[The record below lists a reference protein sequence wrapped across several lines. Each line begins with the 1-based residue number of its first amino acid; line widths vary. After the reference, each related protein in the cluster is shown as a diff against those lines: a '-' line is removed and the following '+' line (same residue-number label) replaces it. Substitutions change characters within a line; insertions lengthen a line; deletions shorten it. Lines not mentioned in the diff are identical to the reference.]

1 MTTTLFVTI
10 ISCMLARD
18 GIIAYGEADKLLAKF
33 LNSKKTF
40 EWDELVVLF
49 SSLGYVKKEMQGSR
63 VRFFNAEINH
73 TILMHRPHPESYI
86 KGGTLKA
93 IKQNLKEAGVL

>member
-1 MTTTLFVTI
+1 MLCVTI
-10 ISCMLARD
+10 ISCISIGD
-18 GIIAYGEADKLLAKF
+18 GFMGKTDKLLAKF

-73 TILMHRPHPESYI
+73 TILRSYPKRNYRI
-86 KGGTLKA
+86 
-93 IKQNLKEAGVL
+93 IRYDNF

>member
-1 MTTTLFVTI
+1 MGKT
-10 ISCMLARD
+10 
-18 GIIAYGEADKLLAKF
+18 DKLLVKF

-49 SSLGYVKKEMQGSR
+49 SSLGYVKKE
-63 VRFFNAEINH
+63 INH

-86 KGGTLKA
+86 KGCTLKA
-93 IKQNLKEAGVL
+93 IKQNLKEAGLL

>member
-1 MTTTLFVTI
+1 MPLPPYVGGSTLW
-10 ISCMLARD
+10 
-18 GIIAYGEADKLLAKF
+18 KLR
-33 LNSKKTF
+33 
-40 EWDELVVLF
+40 WDELVVLF

>member
-1 MTTTLFVTI
+1 
-10 ISCMLARD
+10 
-18 GIIAYGEADKLLAKF
+18 
-33 LNSKKTF
+33 
-40 EWDELVVLF
+40 
-49 SSLGYVKKEMQGSR
+49 MQGSR

>member
-1 MTTTLFVTI
+1 MGKT
-10 ISCMLARD
+10 
-18 GIIAYGEADKLLAKF
+18 DKLLAKF

-73 TILMHRPHPESYI
+73 TIFNASSTSGKLYQRWYAES
-86 KGGTLKA
+86 
-93 IKQNLKEAGVL
+93 N

>member
-1 MTTTLFVTI
+1 M
-10 ISCMLARD
+10 
-18 GIIAYGEADKLLAKF
+18 KF
-33 LNSKKTF
+33 TSKNRCTWFDNSSSKKTF

>member
-1 MTTTLFVTI
+1 M
-10 ISCMLARD
+10 
-18 GIIAYGEADKLLAKF
+18 GKADKLLEKF

-86 KGGTLKA
+86 KSYIKGGTLKA

>member
-1 MTTTLFVTI
+1 
-10 ISCMLARD
+10 
-18 GIIAYGEADKLLAKF
+18 
-33 LNSKKTF
+33 
-40 EWDELVVLF
+40 
-49 SSLGYVKKEMQGSR
+49 MQGSR

-93 IKQNLKEAGVL
+93 IKQNLKEAGLL

>member
-1 MTTTLFVTI
+1 M
-10 ISCMLARD
+10 SKN
-18 GIIAYGEADKLLAKF
+18 EKLLVKF

-40 EWDELVVLF
+40 EWAELVVLF
-49 SSLGYVKKEMQGSR
+49 SSLGYEKKEMEGSR
-63 VRFFNAEINH
+63 VRFFNNEINH

-93 IKQNLKEAGVL
+93 IKQNLKEVGVL

>member
-1 MTTTLFVTI
+1 MGKT
-10 ISCMLARD
+10 
-18 GIIAYGEADKLLAKF
+18 DKLLAKF
-33 LNSKKTF
+33 LNSKKMF

-93 IKQNLKEAGVL
+93 IKQNLKEAGLL

>member
-1 MTTTLFVTI
+1 MPCATI
-10 ISCMLARD
+10 ISCISIGD
-18 GIIAYGEADKLLAKF
+18 G
-33 LNSKKTF
+33 
-40 EWDELVVLF
+40 
-49 SSLGYVKKEMQGSR
+49 SLGYVKKEMQGSR

-93 IKQNLKEAGVL
+93 IKQNLKEAGLL

>member
-1 MTTTLFVTI
+1 MNWSFCFPL
-10 ISCMLARD
+10 
-18 GIIAYGEADKLLAKF
+18 
-33 LNSKKTF
+33 
-40 EWDELVVLF
+40 WDM
-49 SSLGYVKKEMQGSR
+49 SNKEMQGSR

-93 IKQNLKEAGVL
+93 IKQNLKEAGLL

>member
-1 MTTTLFVTI
+1 M
-10 ISCMLARD
+10 
-18 GIIAYGEADKLLAKF
+18 GKADKLLAKF

-73 TILMHRPHPESYI
+73 TIL
-86 KGGTLKA
+86 
-93 IKQNLKEAGVL
+93 

>member
-1 MTTTLFVTI
+1 MPCVTI
-10 ISCMLARD
+10 IGCISIGD
-18 GIIAYGEADKLLAKF
+18 GFMGKQIKLLAKF

-49 SSLGYVKKEMQGSR
+49 SLFGICQKGNAGVK

-73 TILMHRPHPESYI
+73 HINASSTSGKVISRWYFAES
-86 KGGTLKA
+86 
-93 IKQNLKEAGVL
+93 N